1 MFLPIDIFIIL
12 LVIAIGLFI
21 FGASRESMS
30 SGFAFLCLSAVLL
43 IVTGLFIW
51 SGGLQLNQVSTIDTT
66 TNVITISY
74 STLTAT
80 SGSALWVIANVL
92 TFGGI
97 GLTLLSFVLTVRHRR
112 QAAQEA
118 EYATY

>member
-112 QAAQEA
+112 QARQEE
-118 EYATY
+118 EYASA